1 MPDFLIITTRSNKNN
16 VEIIPTFRLYPKSQ
30 DLMIRGGDFY
40 AVWVESKGFV
50 GGIAMVLLGV
60 FSSGSSVGGIIDI
73 PSVIIVIGGSYMAL
87 FISSPLNMVIGIWGI
102 IGRTMKIFDYGE
114 KNIVQNL
121 VSLAEKAR
129 REGIL
134 ALEEGLDDLDDP
146 FLKEGLRLMVDGN
159 DASAIRAILEN
170 EMAQTEARHMQWA
183 GILNQWAGYAPG
195 WGMLG
200 TVIGLI
206 GMLNN
211 LEDKSSLGPNMAVAL
226 ITTLYGSMLANWLYG
241 PLATKLLAQNSREM
255 NAKEMILEGILS
267 IQAGDDPRVLGQKLL
282 TYLDPK
288 SRKAI
293 EADILKD

>member
-1 MPDFLIITTRSNKNN
+1 MDLATII
-16 VEIIPTFRLYPKSQ
+16 
-30 DLMIRGGDFY
+30 
-40 AVWVESKGFV
+40 GFI

-60 FSSGSSVGGIIDI
+60 FSSGSSIGGIIDI

-87 FISSPLNMVIGIWGI
+87 FISSPLNMVLGIWGI

-159 DASAIRAILEN
+159 DASAIRSILEN
-170 EMAQTEARHMQWA
+170 EMSQTEARHMEWA

-255 NAKEMILEGILS
+255 NSKEMILEGILS
-267 IQAGDDPRVLGQKLL
+267 IQAGDNPRVLGQKLL

-293 EADILKD
+293 EADILRD